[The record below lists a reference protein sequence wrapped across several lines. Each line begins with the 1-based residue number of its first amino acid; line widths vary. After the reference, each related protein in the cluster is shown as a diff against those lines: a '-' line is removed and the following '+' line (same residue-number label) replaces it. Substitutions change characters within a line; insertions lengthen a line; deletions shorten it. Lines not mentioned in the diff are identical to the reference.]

1 LRNALIQSIPSLT
14 IRARSRVDNASA
26 SEAGD
31 RGFESHRA
39 RQLYSLD
46 LKDNRPQAIITGTQ
60 SDSRLSPRHIP
71 THQQHPHMRIDGNP
85 RTTTETIRL
94 LTLPHK
100 ELLPNSMHITG
111 PHPLL
116 LHDRVILAKNLIR
129 VKNPQNR
136 NPQIRN
142 HNNTSAR
149 LIIKLPKT
157 NHTPSHQPTKNAS
170 SIRPPLPNANL

>member
-1 LRNALIQSIPSLT
+1 
-14 IRARSRVDNASA
+14 
-26 SEAGD
+26 
-31 RGFESHRA
+31 
-39 RQLYSLD
+39 
-46 LKDNRPQAIITGTQ
+46 
-60 SDSRLSPRHIP
+60 
-71 THQQHPHMRIDGNP
+71 
-85 RTTTETIRL
+85 
-94 LTLPHK
+94 
-100 ELLPNSMHITG
+100 
-111 PHPLL
+111 
-116 LHDRVILAKNLIR
+116 